1 MRITFLLLGA
11 LALVLALPTSVRAEF
26 GLPREAYGV
35 WDRQGGHSVSAYPYI
50 RGQEYGVEWTAI
62 NPARNTFDWS
72 ALDSLLQLAYDQ
84 NQKFFVKIQPV
95 SGTTMP
101 PWIFNA
107 GVPKIVCPSY
117 TYGYYLDPEFKIYF
131 EEMVRA
137 LGKHLREEVPA
148 HLANI
153 VSFVRV
159 DTGATGDEEPYE
171 GSDVSSVPAQ
181 YQISEEEWRNYRLWV
196 FSVYDQAFQHGTG
209 SQIPLIFQ
217 NIEAPVY
224 QTELEWVMANVSSA
238 FGAKYG
244 GQVRGHHLSESRN
257 VPDSFKA
264 FSVDTSFIFFSANEM
279 DQTWKNPYF
288 QLNLKLGMYWCA
300 VEQLNAGMGIWD
312 WSGSVL
318 EDAATNDIVSTA
330 HFFNTWAAELDPS
343 TARGGFCIF
352 HEGLASED
360 TIKFPTATYGSPA
373 TKANTAR
380 YTAICAAYAS
390 QGAKM
395 DDLNAATLGQVAQR
409 KVQAGFNDAG
419 WEIWP
424 GNYERFITQISPDST
439 SKGLWR
445 VNGNLTANSH
455 PYDRF
460 ARGFDSATSRNTMY
474 FDINDNLLQTVG
486 QPVRLSVD
494 YLDRGTGQFR
504 MRYQA
509 VGSIKT
515 AFTVTK
521 TNSNTWKT
529 ASVTVT
535 DWAFGNSGPNGADLI
550 LVNVDSDDDIFHKL
564 EVTKLAHVQIGTVGM
579 GTVSGRTD
587 ATTYSPVVG
596 DEFAESQR
604 LELTVTPAPGWEFT
618 GWSGALTGTNERPFL
633 FPTKDSRV
641 TATFA
646 PASGTTPSSAPLFSS
661 DPIGKTAAPVN
672 GVYSGTL
679 SGNAS
684 DPNALPLTFSKVS
697 GPAWLGIAAD
707 GTLSGTP
714 QLNDLGLNRWTVL
727 VSSSGGTDTAILL
740 IDVTAPG
747 PNPPSG
753 LSYSSPPVYT
763 QGTAINNLS
772 PSSSGGGVMRYVAT
786 PKLPNGLRLNST
798 TGVISG
804 TPTAVAATA
813 NYTITATNTDGST
826 TAQLNIAVEEGF
838 HNPVLATVTLGN
850 LSQAYNRAARS
861 VSVTTSP
868 SGRTVSVTYNGSP
881 AAPTNVGN
889 YSVNA
894 TVTQSGYT
902 GSATGTLSIT
912 PKGLTITGLSGVNKS
927 FDGSTSVSVTG
938 TATLVGVETGD
949 IVTLG
954 GTPAFAFTN
963 ASVGINKPVSVS
975 GFAISGGSASN
986 YSLAQPTGLTA
997 NITAA
1002 PPPVISGATV
1012 NGTFGTPL
1020 IHAISASGDSLT
1032 FAILNGALPPGL
1044 SLDTATGV
1052 VSGTP
1057 SAAGTF
1063 SSNITASNSGGVA
1076 SAAFIFV
1083 IAKAEQTILGVAP
1096 TAKVGVGASSLPG
1109 GSATS
1114 NLTVSYI
1121 SSNTTI
1127 AWVSGNAILGKAL
1140 GTVTV
1145 TVRQTGNANWKAAPN
1160 VIQTLQVVKGNQ
1172 TINFKAP
1179 APVVYGS
1186 PAFAIGAGATSRL
1199 PLSLSSSNPAVAT
1212 VSGNMVTVFA
1222 AGNTTITA
1230 TQSGNDLYNAA
1241 APVGQILTVNRAN
1254 QTITF
1259 PVVGA
1264 RSLREGTVSLN
1275 ATSSVGLPLEY
1286 TSSNTTVA
1294 TVSGNLVTLLAPGTS
1309 TLTAMQGGSANY
1321 LPAPNFARALT
1332 VSSIAPTV
1340 TTANASPI
1348 GANAATLN
1356 GQIVSSG
1363 GTTVLERG
1371 FFRSAASG
1379 FADGTGTK
1387 ISLTG
1392 NFTAGAFSQNATGLL
1407 VNTTYYYK
1415 AFARNSVGTSYGAEQ
1430 SFTTLRTSQ
1439 TISFGALSPRKVTD
1453 PGFTLNATATSNLTV
1468 TYTSSN
1474 PAVATVFGNVLTPVA
1489 MGPTVI
1495 TASQGGDSNHLPAP
1509 NVSQTLTIGAGLPT
1523 VQTPSATAGTTSAA
1537 FNGNVVATGGASV
1550 LERGFY
1556 HSTTSGF
1563 ANGMGTKTAAI
1574 GNFTTGAFSLNATG
1588 LLPNTTYYFKAFAR
1602 NSAGTGFSAQQSFTT
1617 LKSKPAISAFTLNG
1631 TVGVA
1636 FTQTVNATKSPDL
1649 YTVTTG
1655 ALPGGLSL
1663 NATTGVI
1670 SGTPSAAGTGN
1681 FTVTATNNGGNGSR
1695 TATFTVAKGA
1705 QTITSFDGTVNRSA
1719 GQTFATTGTVNSG
1732 LPITYTSSN
1741 ATIVSVG
1748 NGTLS
1753 ALLPGVA
1760 VITATQPGDANWN
1773 AAALARLVVTV
1784 GTPLAGVNF
1793 TAPASLVYDG
1803 VRKTHI
1809 AATSGVT
1816 AWIYYYTGRN
1826 STVYYGTS
1834 APLYVGDYTLT
1845 AVSSTVTKPGYATAN
1860 FTITPKPVTLSLSGL
1875 DKSYDGAS
1883 SASAVATVNGRVGT
1897 DNVMAGG
1904 TPVIAF
1910 QDPSIGANKP
1920 VNATGYELAGT
1931 RASNYSLTSPSGI
1944 TANITARALTVTA
1957 NDVTKNLGVTLQS
1970 GPGSTAFVS
1979 NGLLTGESIA
1989 SVTMTYGEG
1998 ATAASANG
2006 LYIGQAVP
2014 SAAVFTSGNASN
2026 YAIQY
2031 VSGNILVSTAPA
2043 FVRPVNE
2050 GNGTVTVR
2058 WNTVPNASGYE
2069 VQSSLNLTMARALT
2083 TNGTAAEATFVLA
2096 DNTVNFFRVR
2106 SVHSTFTGPW
2116 SDRQVVQLIRINPG
2130 VTHYA
2135 GLAAHPGNF
2144 TVEGIF
2150 GANNEAGLTASTT
2163 STNATQIRMLTSTGA
2178 WGPMIFRS
2186 STSNAWIQ
2194 GTSTPAGSLA
2204 IPAGTAF
2211 TLRNPST
2218 TLKKYVVLSGPVFA
2232 HPGTFT
2238 ATPSGAG
2245 KWSLV
2250 SPLRSRSSLLS
2261 DLGFNP
2267 GPAPGNFLAGTTQTA
2282 SDYIVVNDG
2291 RTVQKSYWFHSV
2303 EGRWYS
2309 GTTAQPTV
2317 PTVPAGVGLYIRQA
2331 PGSTWS
2337 SWPVPVDP

>member
-11 LALVLALPTSVRAEF
+11 LALALALPTSVRAEF

-50 RGQEYGVEWTAI
+50 RGQEYGAEWTAI

-209 SQIPLIFQ
+209 SRIPLIFQ

-224 QTELEWVMANVSSA
+224 QTELEWVMANVSSG

-529 ASVTVT
+529 ASATVT

-618 GWSGALTGTNERPFL
+618 GWSGALTGTNARPFL

-661 DPIGKTAAPVN
+661 DPIGKTAAPIN

-714 QLNDLGLNRWTVL
+714 QLTDLGLNRWTVQ
-727 VSSSGGTDTAILL
+727 VSSPGGADTAILL

-826 TAQLNIAVEEGF
+826 PTLLNITVIDIAPSALTYSSNPATYSKGQAITLNAPTNSGGAVVSYAVSPPLPVGLTLDTTTGIISGTPTALSDTAAYTITATNTGGSTTAQLNIAVEEGF
-838 HNPVLATVTLGN
+838 HNPASITINDLAAASPYPSAIVVPSTAGTITKVTVTIYGLTHARQNDLDILLVGPLGQKV
-850 LSQAYNRAARS
+850 LLMSDVGGG
-861 VSVTTSP
+861 VSVANVSLTFDDAAAIFLPTGAVSITTGTYKP
-868 SGRTVSVTYNGSP
+868 TDSGTASDTFSASAP
-881 AAPTNVGN
+881 AAPYGSTLSVFNETNPAGTWSLYVMDDRASN
-889 YSVNA
+889 
-894 TVTQSGYT
+894 T
-902 GSATGTLSIT
+902 GS
-912 PKGLTITGLSGVNKS
+912 
-927 FDGSTSVSVTG
+927 
-938 TATLVGVETGD
+938 
-949 IVTLG
+949 
-954 GTPAFAFTN
+954 
-963 ASVGINKPVSVS
+963 
-975 GFAISGGSASN
+975 ISGGWRLSLEITAPPAPPASLSYASN
-986 YSLAQPTGLTA
+986 PATYTKDTTIPDNTPNSSGGAVVSYAVSPALPTGLTL
-997 NITAA
+997 NT
-1002 PPPVISGATV
+1002 STGA
-1012 NGTFGTPL
+1012 
-1020 IHAISASGDSLT
+1020 I
-1032 FAILNGALPPGL
+1032 
-1044 SLDTATGV
+1044 
-1052 VSGTP
+1052 SGTP
-1057 SAAGTF
+1057 TALSAA
-1063 SSNITASNSGGVA
+1063 
-1076 SAAFIFV
+1076 
-1083 IAKAEQTILGVAP
+1083 
-1096 TAKVGVGASSLPG
+1096 
-1109 GSATS
+1109 
-1114 NLTVSYI
+1114 
-1121 SSNTTI
+1121 
-1127 AWVSGNAILGKAL
+1127 
-1140 GTVTV
+1140 
-1145 TVRQTGNANWKAAPN
+1145 AN
-1160 VIQTLQVVKGNQ
+1160 
-1172 TINFKAP
+1172 
-1179 APVVYGS
+1179 Y
-1186 PAFAIGAGATSRL
+1186 
-1199 PLSLSSSNPAVAT
+1199 
-1212 VSGNMVTVFA
+1212 
-1222 AGNTTITA
+1222 TITA
-1230 TQSGNDLYNAA
+1230 TNTGGSTSAAVNISVVSAYTAWAAQYNLVESSQEDSDGDGNANYFEFIAGLDPKNASSVFTLRIT
-1241 APVGQILTVNRAN
+1241 PVSDPVN
-1254 QTITF
+1254 QMVITF
-1259 PVVGA
+1259 KPIVSG
-1264 RSLREGTVSLN
+1264 RIYTLKSSDSLAPGSWT
-1275 ATSSVGLPLEY
+1275 
-1286 TSSNTTVA
+1286 
-1294 TVSGNLVTLLAPGTS
+1294 TVSGS
-1309 TLTAMQGGSANY
+1309 
-1321 LPAPNFARALT
+1321 
-1332 VSSIAPTV
+1332 
-1340 TTANASPI
+1340 
-1348 GANAATLN
+1348 
-1356 GQIVSSG
+1356 
-1363 GTTVLERG
+1363 
-1371 FFRSAASG
+1371 
-1379 FADGTGTK
+1379 
-1387 ISLTG
+1387 
-1392 NFTAGAFSQNATGLL
+1392 
-1407 VNTTYYYK
+1407 
-1415 AFARNSVGTSYGAEQ
+1415 
-1430 SFTTLRTSQ
+1430 
-1439 TISFGALSPRKVTD
+1439 
-1453 PGFTLNATATSNLTV
+1453 
-1468 TYTSSN
+1468 TSSDL
-1474 PAVATVFGNVLTPVA
+1474 GNER
-1489 MGPTVI
+1489 
-1495 TASQGGDSNHLPAP
+1495 
-1509 NVSQTLTIGAGLPT
+1509 
-1523 VQTPSATAGTTSAA
+1523 
-1537 FNGNVVATGGASV
+1537 SV
-1550 LERGFY
+1550 L
-1556 HSTTSGF
+1556 
-1563 ANGMGTKTAAI
+1563 
-1574 GNFTTGAFSLNATG
+1574 
-1588 LLPNTTYYFKAFAR
+1588 
-1602 NSAGTGFSAQQSFTT
+1602 
-1617 LKSKPAISAFTLNG
+1617 
-1631 TVGVA
+1631 
-1636 FTQTVNATKSPDL
+1636 D
-1649 YTVTTG
+1649 
-1655 ALPGGLSL
+1655 
-1663 NATTGVI
+1663 
-1670 SGTPSAAGTGN
+1670 
-1681 FTVTATNNGGNGSR
+1681 
-1695 TATFTVAKGA
+1695 
-1705 QTITSFDGTVNRSA
+1705 
-1719 GQTFATTGTVNSG
+1719 
-1732 LPITYTSSN
+1732 
-1741 ATIVSVG
+1741 
-1748 NGTLS
+1748 
-1753 ALLPGVA
+1753 
-1760 VITATQPGDANWN
+1760 
-1773 AAALARLVVTV
+1773 
-1784 GTPLAGVNF
+1784 
-1793 TAPASLVYDG
+1793 
-1803 VRKTHI
+1803 
-1809 AATSGVT
+1809 
-1816 AWIYYYTGRN
+1816 
-1826 STVYYGTS
+1826 
-1834 APLYVGDYTLT
+1834 
-1845 AVSSTVTKPGYATAN
+1845 
-1860 FTITPKPVTLSLSGL
+1860 
-1875 DKSYDGAS
+1875 
-1883 SASAVATVNGRVGT
+1883 
-1897 DNVMAGG
+1897 
-1904 TPVIAF
+1904 
-1910 QDPSIGANKP
+1910 
-1920 VNATGYELAGT
+1920 
-1931 RASNYSLTSPSGI
+1931 
-1944 TANITARALTVTA
+1944 
-1957 NDVTKNLGVTLQS
+1957 
-1970 GPGSTAFVS
+1970 
-1979 NGLLTGESIA
+1979 
-1989 SVTMTYGEG
+1989 
-1998 ATAASANG
+1998 ATAAG
-2006 LYIGQAVP
+2006 
-2014 SAAVFTSGNASN
+2014 
-2026 YAIQY
+2026 
-2031 VSGNILVSTAPA
+2031 
-2043 FVRPVNE
+2043 
-2050 GNGTVTVR
+2050 
-2058 WNTVPNASGYE
+2058 
-2069 VQSSLNLTMARALT
+2069 ARR
-2083 TNGTAAEATFVLA
+2083 FY
-2096 DNTVNFFRVR
+2096 RVEIEY
-2106 SVHSTFTGPW
+2106 P
-2116 SDRQVVQLIRINPG
+2116 
-2130 VTHYA
+2130 
-2135 GLAAHPGNF
+2135 
-2144 TVEGIF
+2144 
-2150 GANNEAGLTASTT
+2150 
-2163 STNATQIRMLTSTGA
+2163 
-2178 WGPMIFRS
+2178 
-2186 STSNAWIQ
+2186 
-2194 GTSTPAGSLA
+2194 
-2204 IPAGTAF
+2204 
-2211 TLRNPST
+2211 
-2218 TLKKYVVLSGPVFA
+2218 
-2232 HPGTFT
+2232 
-2238 ATPSGAG
+2238 
-2245 KWSLV
+2245 
-2250 SPLRSRSSLLS
+2250 
-2261 DLGFNP
+2261 
-2267 GPAPGNFLAGTTQTA
+2267 
-2282 SDYIVVNDG
+2282 
-2291 RTVQKSYWFHSV
+2291 
-2303 EGRWYS
+2303 
-2309 GTTAQPTV
+2309 
-2317 PTVPAGVGLYIRQA
+2317 
-2331 PGSTWS
+2331 
-2337 SWPVPVDP
+2337 